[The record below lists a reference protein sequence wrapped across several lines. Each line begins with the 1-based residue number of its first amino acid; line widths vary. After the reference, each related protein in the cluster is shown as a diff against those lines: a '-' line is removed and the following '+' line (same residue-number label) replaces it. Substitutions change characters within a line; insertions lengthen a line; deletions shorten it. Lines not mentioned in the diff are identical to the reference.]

1 MLVRNL
7 ILNSILLNGLKFKSM
22 EQIKQ
27 LLSTESNWRIIF
39 IIIFFIF
46 SFIIIYLIYSFIEY
60 WLKKRANKIKR
71 TLDVVIIRLLR
82 TPVLW
87 ILFAILLTIYNQ
99 VFMPNELYYDILI
112 KLSRVLLIAALGFF
126 LIQVV
131 KSLSLHLQNKLKL
144 ERVDNL
150 EARKRLTQLKMFEGI
165 LIAIIVMVF
174 ISVSLMS
181 FDALKTIGVSILAS
195 AGVIG
200 IVVGLAA
207 QRSVGQI
214 LSGMQIAI
222 TQPLRLDDVVIIEGE
237 WGHVEE
243 ITVTYIVVK
252 VWDERRLVVPI
263 DYFLTNPFQNWTRTT
278 SDILGY
284 VFLYVSYDLPLEPMR
299 KRLLEIVKDNSNWDG
314 RVQNIQ
320 VTDTK
325 EWYKVLRVLLSS
337 ADSSKNWDLKVDV
350 REKMIDFIN
359 KEYPGSFARINVNEN
374 TPKM

>member
-1 MLVRNL
+1 
-7 ILNSILLNGLKFKSM
+7 M

-27 LLSTESNWRIIF
+27 LLLTESNWRIFF
-39 IIIFFIF
+39 IIVFFVF
-46 SFIIIYLIYSFIEY
+46 SFIIIYLIYNFIEY
-60 WLKKRANKIKR
+60 WLKKRANKTKR
-71 TLDVVIIRLLR
+71 TLDVMVITLLR

-99 VFMPNELYYDILI
+99 VFMPNEVYYDILT

-144 ERVDNL
+144 EKVDNL

-174 ISVSLMS
+174 ISISLMS

-284 VFLYVSYDLPLEPMR
+284 VFLYVSYDLPVEPMR

-359 KEYPGSFARINVNEN
+359 KEYPGSFARINVTEN
-374 TPKM
+374 NPKM